1 MKWCHNS
8 KLVKELISPQ
18 FYLQSLWKQINFC
31 AVKINVNNH
40 IPYGQ
45 CRCINLQLN
54 TLSLT
59 THLAQVR
66 NVIFVKTNI
75 LCNFQEVW
83 DPVHSCD
90 ELPVYVQSLL
100 AVFLI
105 HVKILF
111 CKNTKYA
118 QRISYTS
125 ISLSTPLVHEWMWS
139 LHFFNCSGSSL
150 QAELMVDGDNA
161 RICIWNAEWNERM
174 NKWMNV
180 IIAFFFF

>member
-8 KLVKELISPQ
+8 KSVKEMISPQ
-18 FYLQSLWKQINFC
+18 FYSQSLWKQIC
-31 AVKINVNNH
+31 VVKCEQPRSLWTMEV
-40 IPYGQ
+40 Y
-45 CRCINLQLN
+45 
-54 TLSLT
+54 LSSIEYYFRKP
-59 THLAQVR
+59 HLAQVR

-90 ELPVYVQSLL
+90 ELPVYVQPLL

-111 CKNTKYA
+111 CQKTKDA

-125 ISLSTPLVHEWMWS
+125 ISLSTPLVH
-139 LHFFNCSGSSL
+139 
-150 QAELMVDGDNA
+150 Q
-161 RICIWNAEWNERM
+161 
-174 NKWMNV
+174 
-180 IIAFFFF
+180 